1 MAHSQHPTP
10 TVRWNTHFGHPAD
23 TAPVS
28 PSEFEYI
35 LDADDPIARAARAS
49 VLIIPTQAV
58 AA

>member
-23 TAPVS
+23 TAPLTA
-28 PSEFEYI
+28 SEFEYV
-35 LDADDPIARAARAS
+35 LDGDDAVAVAARAS
-49 VLIIPTQAV
+49 VLITTQAV